1 LSTRYLESLFNPNSI
16 AVIGASERADNLG
29 GMVLRNLLGGGY
41 PTEKLLVVN
50 QSGYDNVH
58 GVTCV
63 PNVVRM
69 DFTPDLAIICTPPD
83 TVAKTIKRLG
93 KAGVRTAI
101 VMTGGMS
108 RTHSKTGQP
117 LMYSVREAAR
127 ETGIRVLGPNTIGLM
142 VPARSLNATYAH
154 MGAIP
159 GRVAFVGQ
167 SGAIASSVLDWAF
180 ARGVGFSYFLTLG
193 DGMDIDHDDLIDY
206 LAQDTQTR
214 AILLHI
220 ENVPNPRR
228 FMSAVRVA
236 SRTKPVIAVKSGR
249 VPESEWFHH
258 ELPAGLK
265 RSDPIYDAM
274 LQRAG
279 VLRVDGLGQMFDALE
294 TLTRMRPLRRESLA
308 IMANGVG
315 PGVLAVDRLA
325 DLGGELAKLSEQTI
339 EALAELLPPYW
350 TRKNPI
356 DLNYDA
362 SPELYAQAIKVLA
375 RDPEVA
381 NVLVMYAPSL
391 TEDSL
396 QIADAVV
403 QASKGTRLNVFTCW
417 LGQSTVMESR
427 EEFYRAGIPSFFN
440 PEKAVMAFMQHVRH
454 QRVQRLL
461 TETPES
467 FTDHFADRARP
478 RRLVANALRL
488 GRMHLSNREAREVI
502 RDYGINTID
511 TIYCDDIEEVLE
523 AFAVERRPVDIT
535 IVHEQTCHP
544 FLDLSPA
551 QRRYKGTVKKLNSE
565 AAIMDSCRFLMEEHQ
580 KHFPESGFLGFAVQ
594 RSYQHVGGV
603 EFSVGITRD
612 SKFGPL
618 VVCGASGAQINVMTD
633 RQIALPPLNMVLA
646 RELLRRTYM
655 YKLLK
660 EHSLKPEEDIRAVS
674 ETLVTLSRIV
684 IDIPEIKG
692 LEISPLLFNESGA
705 VAVNIAINLDDT
717 PGRPII
723 QPYPREL
730 EEWIVLPKS
739 GRRVIIRPVLAE
751 DEPAHREFHEHQ
763 SPESIRYRFFQY
775 RKHFSREDVAQMVQ
789 IDYDREM
796 VFVANAPREDGEGE
810 ETLGTVRT
818 WTDADNLRCEFAVM
832 VDDKMKGEGLGMA
845 LMQKMID
852 YCRARGTVEMVGNVL
867 PDNRP
872 MLQLAEHLG
881 FEIKY
886 NTEEEVMDLRLVLN
900 EPEKDWQKE
909 RLKKR
914 GAHL

>member
-1 LSTRYLESLFNPNSI
+1 MSTRYLESLFNPESI
-16 AVIGASERADNLG
+16 AVIGASERAENLG

-41 PTEKLLVVN
+41 PGRLVVVN
-50 QSGYDNVH
+50 QTDYDNVH
-58 GVTCV
+58 GVPCV
-63 PNVVRM
+63 KKVSKL
-69 DFTPDLAIICTPPD
+69 DFSPDLAIICTPPD
-83 TVAKTIKRLG
+83 TVPKMIRKLG
-93 KAGVRTAI
+93 ECGVRTAI

-117 LMYSVREAAR
+117 LMYSVRDAAR

-142 VPARSLNATYAH
+142 VPARHLNATYAH

-167 SGAIASSVLDWAF
+167 SGTIASSVIDWAF

-220 ENVPNPRR
+220 ENIPNPRR

-249 VPESEWFHH
+249 VPESEWFAH
-258 ELPAGLK
+258 ELPAGIK

-325 DLGGELAKLSEQTI
+325 DLGGELAELSEQSVD
-339 EALAELLPPYW
+339 ALAELLPAYW

-362 SPELYAQAIKVLA
+362 SPELYGKAIKILA
-375 RDPEVA
+375 KDPNVA
-381 NVLVMYAPSL
+381 NVLVMYAPTL
-391 TEDSL
+391 IEDSL

-403 QASKGTRLNVFTCW
+403 QASKGTRLNIFTCW
-417 LGQSTVMESR
+417 LGQSTVMDSR
-427 EEFYRAGIPSFFN
+427 EEFYRAGLPSFFN

-467 FTDHFADRARP
+467 FTDHFADRANTRK
-478 RRLVANALRL
+478 LVARALSD
-488 GRMHLSNREAREVI
+488 GRRHLSNREARRVI
-502 RDYGINTID
+502 CDYGINTID
-511 TIYCDDIEEVLE
+511 TVYCDDVEEVLE
-523 AFAVERRPVDIT
+523 VFAVERRPIDIT
-535 IVHEQTCHP
+535 VVHEQGCFP
-544 FLDLSPA
+544 FLDLSPT

-565 AAIMDSCRFLMEEHQ
+565 QAIIDSCRFLMDEYRE
-580 KHFPESGFLGFAVQ
+580 HFPRSGFLGFAVQ
-594 RSYQHVGGV
+594 RSYQHVGGI

-612 SKFGPL
+612 NLFGPL
-618 VVCGASGAQINVMTD
+618 VVCGAAGAQINIMTD

-660 EHSLKPEEDIRAVS
+660 EYSLKPEEDIRAVS
-674 ETLVTLSRIV
+674 ETLVTLSQIV
-684 IDIPEIKG
+684 IDIPEIRG
-692 LEISPLLFNESGA
+692 LEIAPLLFNEQGA
-705 VAVNIAINLDDT
+705 VAVNIAIDLDDRQ
-717 PGRPII
+717 GKPII

-751 DEPAHREFHEHQ
+751 DEPAHRLFHEHQ

-796 VFVANAPREDGEGE
+796 VFIANAPRLDGEGE

-832 VDDKMKGEGLGMA
+832 VDDRMKGEGLGVA

-852 YCRARGTVEMVGNVL
+852 YCRARGTMEMIGNVL
-867 PDNRP
+867 ADNRP
-872 MLQLAEHLG
+872 MLKLAEHLG

-886 NTEEEVMDLRLVLN
+886 NPEEEVMDLRLVLN
-900 EPEKDWQKE
+900 EPVKDWQKE
-909 RLKKR
+909 RLGK
-914 GAHL
+914 GGHL

>member
-1 LSTRYLESLFNPNSI
+1 LSTRYLESLFNPASI
-16 AVIGASERADNLG
+16 AVIGASERAANLG

-41 PTEKLLVVN
+41 PGQLLVVN
-50 QSGYDNVH
+50 QNDYDNVH
-58 GVTCV
+58 GVRCV
-63 PNVVRM
+63 KTVSKM

-83 TVAKTIKRLG
+83 TVPKMVRKLG
-93 KAGVRTAI
+93 ELGVRTAI

-108 RTHSKTGQP
+108 RAHSKTGQP

-142 VPARSLNATYAH
+142 VPARNLNATYAH

-159 GRVAFVGQ
+159 GKVAFVGQ
-167 SGAIASSVLDWAF
+167 SGTIASSVIDWAF

-206 LAQDTQTR
+206 LAQDPQTR

-220 ENVPNPRR
+220 ENVPTPRR

-249 VPESEWFHH
+249 VPESEWFPH
-258 ELPAGLK
+258 ELPAGLT

-325 DLGGELAKLSEQTI
+325 FLGGELAKLSEPTI
-339 EALAELLPPYW
+339 DALAKLLPPYW
-350 TRKNPI
+350 TRRNPI

-362 SPELYAQAIKVLA
+362 SPELYGKAIKLLA
-375 RDPEVA
+375 KDPEVA
-381 NVLVMYAPSL
+381 NVLVMYAPTL

-396 QIADAVV
+396 QIADAVIE
-403 QASKGTRLNVFTCW
+403 ASRGTRLNVFTCW

-427 EEFYRAGIPSFFN
+427 EAFYRAGVPSFFN
-440 PEKAVMAFMQHVRH
+440 PEKAITAFMQHIRH

-467 FTDHFADRARP
+467 FTDHFADHSRT
-478 RRLVANALRL
+478 RRVVMNALRA
-488 GRMHLSNREAREVI
+488 GRMHLSNREARELI
-502 RDYGINTID
+502 QDYGISTID
-511 TIYCDDIEEVLE
+511 TLYCDDVEEVLE
-523 AFAVERRPVDIT
+523 AFSVERRPVDIT
-535 IVHEQTCHP
+535 IIHEQACHP
-544 FLDLSPA
+544 FLDLSPT
-551 QRRYKGTVKKLNSE
+551 QRRYKGTMQKLNSE
-565 AAIMDSCRFLMEEHQ
+565 EAIMDACRFLMEEYQ
-580 KHFPESGFLGFAVQ
+580 EHFPESGFIGFAVQ
-594 RSYQHVGGV
+594 RSYQHVGGI

-612 SKFGPL
+612 PVFGPL
-618 VVCGASGAQINVMTD
+618 VVCGASGAQVNVMTD

-646 RELLRRTYM
+646 RELLCRTYM

-660 EHSLKPEEDIRAVS
+660 EHSLKPDEDIRAVS
-674 ETLVTLSRIV
+674 ETLVTLSQIV
-684 IDIPEIKG
+684 IDNPEIKG
-692 LEISPLLFNESGA
+692 LEISPLLFNEQGA
-705 VAVNIAINLDDT
+705 VAVNIAVDLSEK
-717 PGRPII
+717 PGKPII

-739 GRRVIIRPVLAE
+739 GRKVIIRPVLAE
-751 DEPAHREFHEHQ
+751 DEPAHRVFHELQ

-796 VFVANAPREDGEGE
+796 VFIANAEREDGKGE

-818 WTDADNLRCEFAVM
+818 WTDADNLQCEFAVM
-832 VDDKMKGEGLGMA
+832 VHDKMKGEGLGVA
-845 LMQKMID
+845 LMRKMID
-852 YCRARGTVEMVGNVL
+852 YCRSRGTVEMVGNVL

-886 NTEEEVMDLRLVLN
+886 NPEEEVMDLRLVLN
-900 EPEKDWQKE
+900 EPEKDWQRE
-909 RLKKR
+909 RLSKR
-914 GAHL
+914 VH

>member
-1 LSTRYLESLFNPNSI
+1 MSTRYLESLFNPASI
-16 AVIGASERADNLG
+16 VVIGASERSNSLG
-29 GMVLRNLLGGGY
+29 GMVLRNLMGGGY
-41 PTEKLLVVN
+41 PGKLLVVN
-50 QSGYDNVH
+50 QNDYDNVH
-58 GVTCV
+58 GVPCV
-63 PNVVRM
+63 KKVAKM
-69 DFTPDLAIICTPPD
+69 DFSPELAIICTPPD

-93 KAGVRTAI
+93 EAGVRTAI

-159 GRVAFVGQ
+159 GKVAFVGQ
-167 SGAIASSVLDWAF
+167 SGTIASSVIDWAF

-220 ENVPNPRR
+220 ENIPNPRR

-249 VPESEWFHH
+249 VPESEWFAHQ
-258 ELPAGLK
+258 LPAGLH

-294 TLTRMRPLRRESLA
+294 TLTRMRPLRRETLA

-325 DLGGELAKLSEQTI
+325 DLGGELAQLSDQSI
-339 EALAELLPPYW
+339 DALAEMLPPYW
-350 TRKNPI
+350 TRRNPV

-362 SPELYAQAIKVLA
+362 SPELYAKAIKVLA
-375 RDPEVA
+375 KDPEVA

-403 QASKGTRLNVFTCW
+403 QAAKGTRLNVFTCW
-417 LGQSTVMESR
+417 LGQSTVMDAR
-427 EEFYRAGIPSFFN
+427 DEFYQAGVPSFFS

-467 FTDHFADRARP
+467 FTDHYADRGHT
-478 RRLVANALRL
+478 RRVVLKALRA
-488 GRMHLSNREAREVI
+488 GRNHLSNQEARELTA
-502 RDYGINTID
+502 DYGINTID
-511 TIYCDDIEEVLE
+511 TMYCDDMEEVLE
-523 AFAVERRPVDIT
+523 AFAVERRPVDVT
-535 IVHEQTCHP
+535 IIHEQACQP
-544 FLDLSPA
+544 FVKLSPS
-551 QRRYKGTVKKLNSE
+551 QRRYKGTMQKLNGE
-565 AAIMDSCRFLMEEHQ
+565 PAIIDACRYLMEEYRL
-580 KHFPESGFLGFAVQ
+580 HFPDSGFLGFAVQ
-594 RSYQHVGGV
+594 YSYQHVGGV

-612 SKFGPL
+612 SLFGPL
-618 VVCGASGAQINVMTD
+618 VVCGASGAEINVTTD

-660 EHSLKPEEDIRAVS
+660 ENSLQPEEDVRAVS
-674 ETLVTLSRIV
+674 ETLVTLSQIV
-684 IDIPEIKG
+684 IDIPEIQG
-692 LEISPLLFNESGA
+692 LEISPLLFNEQGA
-705 VAVNIAINLDDT
+705 VAVNIAISVCDEASQ
-717 PGRPII
+717 PII
-723 QPYPREL
+723 QAYPREL

-739 GRRVIIRPVLAE
+739 GRRVIIRPVLAQ
-751 DEPAHREFHEHQ
+751 DEPAHRAFHELQ

-796 VFVANAPREDGEGE
+796 VFIANAPREDAEGE

-818 WTDADNLRCEFAVM
+818 WTDADNLQCEFAVM
-832 VDDKMKGEGLGMA
+832 VHDKMKGEGLGVA

-867 PDNRP
+867 PENRP

-881 FEIKY
+881 FEVKY
-886 NTEEEVMDLRLVLN
+886 NLEEEVMDLRLVLN
-900 EPEKDWQKE
+900 EPEKDWQRE
-909 RLKKR
+909 RLGKSS
-914 GAHL
+914 H

>member
-1 LSTRYLESLFNPNSI
+1 MSTRYLESLFNPASI

-29 GMVLRNLLGGGY
+29 GMVLRNLMGGGY
-41 PTEKLLVVN
+41 PGRLLVVN
-50 QSGYDNVH
+50 QNDYDNVH
-58 GVTCV
+58 GVPCV
-63 PNVVRM
+63 KKVSKM
-69 DFTPDLAIICTPPD
+69 EFSPDLAIICTPPD

-93 KAGVRTAI
+93 EAGVRTAI

-167 SGAIASSVLDWAF
+167 SGTIASSVIDWAF

-193 DGMDIDHDDLIDY
+193 DGMDIDHDHLIDY

-220 ENVPNPRR
+220 ENIPNARR

-249 VPESEWFHH
+249 VPESEWFPHD
-258 ELPAGLK
+258 LPDGLK

-294 TLTRMRPLRRESLA
+294 TLTRMRPLRRETLA

-325 DLGGELAKLSEQTI
+325 DLGGELAELSKSSI
-339 EALAELLPPYW
+339 ENLAELLPPYW

-362 SPELYAQAIKVLA
+362 SPELYGQAIKILA
-375 RDPEVA
+375 KDPEVA

-417 LGQSTVMESR
+417 LGQSTVMDAR
-427 EEFYRAGIPSFFN
+427 EEFYRAGLPSFFN

-467 FTDHFADRARP
+467 FTDHFADRTHTRHVVN
-478 RRLVANALRL
+478 RALRA
-488 GRMHLSNREAREVI
+488 GRYHLSNREARDLV
-502 RDYGINTID
+502 RDYGISTIE
-511 TIYCDDIEEVLE
+511 TMYCDDMEEVLE
-523 AFAVERRPVDIT
+523 VFAVERRPIDIT
-535 IVHEQTCHP
+535 IIHEQACHP
-544 FLDLSPA
+544 FLDLSPT
-551 QRRYKGTVKKLNSE
+551 QRRYKGTVQKLNSE
-565 AAIMDSCRFLMEEHQ
+565 AAIMDSCRYLMEEY
-580 KHFPESGFLGFAVQ
+580 KSHFPESGFLGFAVQ
-594 RSYQHVGGV
+594 RSYQHVGGI

-612 SKFGPL
+612 ALFGPL
-618 VVCGASGAQINVMTD
+618 VVCGAAGAQINVMTD

-674 ETLVTLSRIV
+674 ETLVTLSQIV

-692 LEISPLLFNESGA
+692 LEISPLLFNEQGA
-705 VAVNIAINLDDT
+705 VAVNIAINLADK

-751 DEPAHREFHEHQ
+751 DEPAHRAFHELQ

-796 VFVANAPREDGEGE
+796 VFIANAPREDGEGE

-818 WTDADNLRCEFAVM
+818 WTDADNLQCEFAVM
-832 VDDKMKGEGLGMA
+832 VHDKMKGEGLGVA

-881 FEIKY
+881 FEIKF

-900 EPEKDWQKE
+900 EPEKDWQRE
-909 RLKKR
+909 RLGKS
-914 GAHL
+914 AH

>member
-1 LSTRYLESLFNPNSI
+1 MSTRYLESLFNPASI

-29 GMVLRNLLGGGY
+29 GMVLRNLMGGGY
-41 PTEKLLVVN
+41 PGRLLVVN
-50 QSGYDNVH
+50 QNDYDNVH
-58 GVTCV
+58 GVPCV
-63 PNVVRM
+63 KKVSRM
-69 DFTPDLAIICTPPD
+69 EFSPDLAIICTPPD

-93 KAGVRTAI
+93 EAGVRTAI

-159 GRVAFVGQ
+159 GKVAFVGQ
-167 SGAIASSVLDWAF
+167 SGTIASSVIDWAF

-220 ENVPNPRR
+220 ENIPNARR

-249 VPESEWFHH
+249 VPESEWFPHD
-258 ELPAGLK
+258 LPAGLK

-294 TLTRMRPLRRESLA
+294 TLTRMRPLRRETLA

-325 DLGGELAKLSEQTI
+325 DLGGELAELSKASI
-339 EALAELLPPYW
+339 ENLAALLPSYW

-362 SPELYAQAIKVLA
+362 SPELYGQAIKILA
-375 RDPEVA
+375 KDPEVA

-396 QIADAVV
+396 RIADAVV

-417 LGQSTVMESR
+417 LGQSTVMDAR
-427 EEFYRAGIPSFFN
+427 EEFYRAGLPSFFN

-467 FTDHFADRARP
+467 FTDHFADRTHTRHVVS
-478 RRLVANALRL
+478 RALRAE
-488 GRMHLSNREAREVI
+488 RYHLSNREARDLV
-502 RDYGINTID
+502 RDYGISTID
-511 TIYCDDIEEVLE
+511 TMYCDDMEEVLE
-523 AFAVERRPVDIT
+523 VFAVERRPIDIT
-535 IVHEQTCHP
+535 IIHEQACHP
-544 FLDLSPA
+544 FLDLSPT
-551 QRRYKGTVKKLNSE
+551 QRRYKGTVQKLNSE
-565 AAIMDSCRFLMEEHQ
+565 AAIMDSCRYLMEEY
-580 KHFPESGFLGFAVQ
+580 KSHFPDSGFLGFAVQ
-594 RSYQHVGGV
+594 RSYQHVGGI

-612 SKFGPL
+612 ALFGPL
-618 VVCGASGAQINVMTD
+618 VVCGAAGAQINVMTD

-674 ETLVTLSRIV
+674 EILVTLSQIV
-684 IDIPEIKG
+684 IDIPEIQG
-692 LEISPLLFNESGA
+692 LEISPLLFNEQGA
-705 VAVNIAINLDDT
+705 VAVNIAINLADK

-751 DEPAHREFHEHQ
+751 DEPAHRAFHELQ

-796 VFVANAPREDGEGE
+796 VFIANAPREDGEGE

-818 WTDADNLRCEFAVM
+818 WTDADNLQCEFAVM
-832 VDDKMKGEGLGMA
+832 VHDKMKGEGLGVA

-852 YCRARGTVEMVGNVL
+852 YCRARGTMEMVGNVL

-881 FEIKY
+881 FEIKF

-900 EPEKDWQKE
+900 EPEKDWQRE
-909 RLKKR
+909 RLGKS
-914 GAHL
+914 AH

>member
-1 LSTRYLESLFNPNSI
+1 MSTRYLESLFNPASI
-16 AVIGASERADNLG
+16 AVIGASERAANLG

-41 PTEKLLVVN
+41 PGQLLVVN
-50 QSGYDNVH
+50 QNDYDNVH
-58 GVTCV
+58 GVRCV
-63 PNVVRM
+63 KTVSKM

-83 TVAKTIKRLG
+83 TVPKMVRKLG
-93 KAGVRTAI
+93 ELGVRTAI

-108 RTHSKTGQP
+108 RAHSKTGQP

-142 VPARSLNATYAH
+142 VPARNLNATYAH

-159 GRVAFVGQ
+159 GKVAFVGQ
-167 SGAIASSVLDWAF
+167 SGTIASSVIDWAF

-206 LAQDTQTR
+206 LAQDPQTR

-220 ENVPNPRR
+220 ENVPTPRR

-249 VPESEWFHH
+249 VPESEWFPH
-258 ELPAGLK
+258 ELPAGLT

-325 DLGGELAKLSEQTI
+325 FLGGELAKLSEPTI
-339 EALAELLPPYW
+339 DALAKLLPPYW
-350 TRKNPI
+350 TRRNPI

-362 SPELYAQAIKVLA
+362 SPELYGKAIKLLA
-375 RDPEVA
+375 KDPEVA
-381 NVLVMYAPSL
+381 NVLVMYAPTL

-396 QIADAVV
+396 QIADAVIE
-403 QASKGTRLNVFTCW
+403 ASRGTRLNVFTCW

-427 EEFYRAGIPSFFN
+427 EAFYRAGVPSFFN
-440 PEKAVMAFMQHVRH
+440 PEKAITAFMQHIRH

-467 FTDHFADRARP
+467 FTDHFADHSRT
-478 RRLVANALRL
+478 RRVVMNALRA
-488 GRMHLSNREAREVI
+488 GRMHLSNREARELI
-502 RDYGINTID
+502 QDYGISTID
-511 TIYCDDIEEVLE
+511 TLYCDDVEEVLE
-523 AFAVERRPVDIT
+523 AFSVERRPVDIT
-535 IVHEQTCHP
+535 IIHEQACHP
-544 FLDLSPA
+544 FLDLSPT
-551 QRRYKGTVKKLNSE
+551 QRRYKGTMQKLNSE
-565 AAIMDSCRFLMEEHQ
+565 EAIMDACRFLMEEYQ
-580 KHFPESGFLGFAVQ
+580 EHFPESGFIGFAVQ
-594 RSYQHVGGV
+594 RSYQHVGGI

-612 SKFGPL
+612 PVFGPL
-618 VVCGASGAQINVMTD
+618 VVCGASGAQVNVMTD

-646 RELLRRTYM
+646 RELLCRTYM

-660 EHSLKPEEDIRAVS
+660 EHSLKPDEDIRAVS
-674 ETLVTLSRIV
+674 ETLVTLSQIV
-684 IDIPEIKG
+684 IDNPEIKG
-692 LEISPLLFNESGA
+692 LEISPLLFNEQGA
-705 VAVNIAINLDDT
+705 VAVNIAVDLSEK
-717 PGRPII
+717 PGKPII

-739 GRRVIIRPVLAE
+739 GRKVIIRPVLAE
-751 DEPAHREFHEHQ
+751 DEPAHRVFHELQ

-796 VFVANAPREDGEGE
+796 VFIANAEREDGKGE

-818 WTDADNLRCEFAVM
+818 WTDADNLQCEFAVM
-832 VDDKMKGEGLGMA
+832 VHDKMKGEGLGVA
-845 LMQKMID
+845 LMRKMID
-852 YCRARGTVEMVGNVL
+852 YCRSRGTVEMVGNVL

-886 NTEEEVMDLRLVLN
+886 NPEEEVMDLRLVLN
-900 EPEKDWQKE
+900 EPEKDWQRE
-909 RLKKR
+909 RLSKR
-914 GAHL
+914 VH

>member
-1 LSTRYLESLFNPNSI
+1 MSTRYLESLFNPESI
-16 AVIGASERADNLG
+16 VVVGASERADNLG

-41 PTEKLLVVN
+41 PGRLVVVN
-50 QSGYDNVH
+50 QTHYDNVH
-58 GVTCV
+58 GVSCV
-63 PNVVRM
+63 KKVSKL
-69 DFTPDLAIICTPPD
+69 DFSPDLAIICTPPD
-83 TVAKTIKRLG
+83 TVPKMIRKLG
-93 KAGVRTAI
+93 ECGVRTAI

-117 LMYSVREAAR
+117 LMYSVRDAAR

-142 VPARSLNATYAH
+142 VPARHLNATYAH

-167 SGAIASSVLDWAF
+167 SGTIASSVIDWAF

-220 ENVPNPRR
+220 ENIPNPRR

-249 VPESEWFHH
+249 VPESEWFAHK
-258 ELPAGLK
+258 LPAGIT
-265 RSDPIYDAM
+265 RSDPVYDAM

-325 DLGGELAKLSEQTI
+325 DLGGELAELSKTSI
-339 EALAELLPPYW
+339 DALAELLPPYW
-350 TRKNPI
+350 TRKNPV

-362 SPELYAQAIKVLA
+362 SPELYGQAIKILA
-375 RDPEVA
+375 KDPNVA
-381 NVLVMYAPSL
+381 NVLVMYAPTL
-391 TEDSL
+391 VQDSL
-396 QIADAVV
+396 RIADAVV
-403 QASKGTRLNVFTCW
+403 QASKGTRLNIFTCW
-417 LGQSTVMESR
+417 LGQSTVMDSR
-427 EEFYRAGIPSFFN
+427 EEFYRAGLPSFFN

-467 FTDHFADRARP
+467 FTDHFADRANT
-478 RRLVANALRL
+478 RRLVSRALKD
-488 GRMHLSNREAREVI
+488 GRRHLSNREARRVI
-502 RDYGINTID
+502 GDYGINTID
-511 TIYCDDIEEVLE
+511 TVYCDDLEEVLE
-523 AFAVERRPVDIT
+523 VFAVERRPIDIAV
-535 IVHEQTCHP
+535 VHEQACHP
-544 FLDLSPA
+544 FLELSPT
-551 QRRYKGTVKKLNSE
+551 QRRYKGTVKMLNSE
-565 AAIMDSCRFLMEEHQ
+565 QVIIDTCRFLMEEYRS
-580 KHFPESGFLGFAVQ
+580 HFPQSGFLGFAVQ
-594 RSYQHVGGV
+594 HSYQHVGGI

-612 SKFGPL
+612 ELFGPL
-618 VVCGASGAQINVMTD
+618 VVCGAAGAQVNIMTD

-660 EHSLKPEEDIRAVS
+660 EHSLQPEEDIRAVS
-674 ETLVTLSRIV
+674 ETLVTLSQIV

-692 LEISPLLFNESGA
+692 LEISPLLFNEQGA
-705 VAVNIAINLDDT
+705 VAVNIAINLDDR

-730 EEWIVLPKS
+730 EEWIVLPRS

-751 DEPAHREFHEHQ
+751 DEPAHRSFHEHQ

-796 VFVANAPREDGEGE
+796 VFIANAPRLDDEGE

-818 WTDADNLRCEFAVM
+818 WTDADNLRSEFAVM
-832 VDDKMKGEGLGMA
+832 VDDRMKGEGLGVA

-852 YCRARGTVEMVGNVL
+852 YCRARGTMEMIGNVL

-872 MLQLAEHLG
+872 MMQLAEHLG
-881 FEIKY
+881 FEAKY
-886 NTEEEVMDLRLVLN
+886 NPEEEVMDLRLVLN
-900 EPEKDWQKE
+900 EPESDWQKE
-909 RLKKR
+909 RLGK
-914 GAHL
+914 GGHL

>member
-1 LSTRYLESLFNPNSI
+1 LSTRYLESLFNPSSI
-16 AVIGASERADNLG
+16 VVIGASERADNLG

-41 PTEKLLVVN
+41 PGQLMVVN
-50 QSGYDNVH
+50 QNDYDNVH
-58 GVTCV
+58 GVRCV
-63 PNVVRM
+63 KKVSRM
-69 DFTPDLAIICTPPD
+69 GFSPDLAIICTPPD
-83 TVAKTIKRLG
+83 TVPKMVKRLG
-93 KAGVRTAI
+93 EAGARTAI

-108 RTHSKTGQP
+108 RSHSKTGQP
-117 LMYSVREAAR
+117 LMYSVRNAAR

-159 GRVAFVGQ
+159 GKVAFVGQ
-167 SGAIASSVLDWAF
+167 SGTIASSVIDWAF

-206 LAQDTQTR
+206 LAQDSQTR

-220 ENVPNPRR
+220 ENIPNPRR

-249 VPESEWFHH
+249 VPESEWFPH
-258 ELPAGLK
+258 ELPAGLT

-294 TLTRMRPLRRESLA
+294 TLTRMRPLRRETLA

-325 DLGGELAKLSEQTI
+325 YLGGELAKLSGKSI
-339 EALAELLPPYW
+339 GSLAELLPPYW

-356 DLNYDA
+356 DLGYAA
-362 SPELYAQAIKVLA
+362 SPELYAKAIKILA
-375 RDPEVA
+375 KDPEVA

-403 QASKGTRLNVFTCW
+403 QATKGTRLNVFTCW
-417 LGQSTVMESR
+417 LGQSTVLDAR
-427 EEFYRAGIPSFFN
+427 DEFYRAGVPSFFN
-440 PEKAVMAFMQHVRH
+440 PEKAVTAFMQHVRH

-467 FTDHFADRARP
+467 FTDHLADHTQTRRVVVNAIRSGRA
-478 RRLVANALRL
+478 
-488 GRMHLSNREAREVI
+488 HLSNQEARDVI
-502 RDYGINTID
+502 RNYGINAVETM
-511 TIYCDDIEEVLE
+511 YCDDMEEVLE
-523 AFAVERRPVDIT
+523 VFAVERRPVDIT
-535 IVHEQTCHP
+535 LIHEQACHP
-544 FLDLSPA
+544 LVELTPG
-551 QRRYKGTVKKLNSE
+551 QRRYKGAVQKLNSE
-565 AAIMDSCRFLMEEHQ
+565 GAIMDSCRFLMDEYQ
-580 KHFPESGFLGFAVQ
+580 KHYSDSGFLGFAVQ
-594 RSYQHVGGV
+594 HSYQHVGGI

-612 SKFGPL
+612 KLFGPL
-618 VVCGASGAQINVMTD
+618 VVCGASGAHINVMTD

-674 ETLVTLSRIV
+674 ETLVTLSQIV
-684 IDIPEIKG
+684 IDIPEIRG
-692 LEISPLLFNESGA
+692 LEISPLLFNDQGA
-705 VAVNIAINLDDT
+705 VAVNVAIDLADK

-751 DEPAHREFHEHQ
+751 DEPAHRAFHELQ

-796 VFVANAPREDGEGE
+796 VFIANAPREDGEGE

-832 VDDKMKGEGLGMA
+832 VHDRMKGEGLGVA

-852 YCRARGTVEMVGNVL
+852 YCRAKSTVEMVGDVL

-881 FEIKY
+881 FEIHY
-886 NTEEEVMDLRLVLN
+886 NTEEEVMDLTLVLN
-900 EPEKDWQKE
+900 EPEKDWQRE
-909 RLKKR
+909 RLEQTS
-914 GAHL
+914 H

>member
-1 LSTRYLESLFNPNSI
+1 MSTRYLESLFNPASI
-16 AVIGASERADNLG
+16 VVIGASERSNSLG
-29 GMVLRNLLGGGY
+29 GMVLRNLMGGGY
-41 PTEKLLVVN
+41 PGKLLVVN
-50 QSGYDNVH
+50 QNDYDNVH
-58 GVTCV
+58 GVPCV
-63 PNVVRM
+63 KKVAKM
-69 DFTPDLAIICTPPD
+69 DFSPELAIICTPPD

-93 KAGVRTAI
+93 EAGVRTAI

-159 GRVAFVGQ
+159 GKVAFVGQ
-167 SGAIASSVLDWAF
+167 SGTIASSVIDWAF

-220 ENVPNPRR
+220 ENIPNPRR

-249 VPESEWFHH
+249 VPESEWFAHQ
-258 ELPAGLK
+258 LPAGLH

-294 TLTRMRPLRRESLA
+294 TLTRMRPLRRETLA

-325 DLGGELAKLSEQTI
+325 DLGGELAQLSSQSI
-339 EALAELLPPYW
+339 DALAEMLPPYW
-350 TRKNPI
+350 TRRNPI

-362 SPELYAQAIKVLA
+362 SPELYARAIKVLA
-375 RDPEVA
+375 KDPEVA
-381 NVLVMYAPSL
+381 NVLIMYAPSL

-403 QASKGTRLNVFTCW
+403 QAAKGTRLNVFTCW
-417 LGQSTVMESR
+417 LGQSTVMDAR
-427 EEFYRAGIPSFFN
+427 DEFYQAGVPSFFS

-467 FTDHFADRARP
+467 FTDHYADRSHT
-478 RRLVANALRL
+478 RRVVLKALRA
-488 GRMHLSNREAREVI
+488 GRNHLSNQEARELTA
-502 RDYGINTID
+502 DYGINTID
-511 TIYCDDIEEVLE
+511 TMYCDDMEEVLE

-535 IVHEQTCHP
+535 IIHEQACQP
-544 FLDLSPA
+544 FVKLSPS
-551 QRRYKGTVKKLNSE
+551 QRRYKGTMQKLNGE
-565 AAIMDSCRFLMEEHQ
+565 PAIIDACRYLMEEYRL
-580 KHFPESGFLGFAVQ
+580 HFPNSGFLGFAVQ
-594 RSYQHVGGV
+594 YSYQHVGGV

-612 SKFGPL
+612 PLFGPL
-618 VVCGASGAQINVMTD
+618 VVCGASGAEINVTTD

-660 EHSLKPEEDIRAVS
+660 ENSLQPDEDVRAVS
-674 ETLVTLSRIV
+674 ETLVTLSQIV
-684 IDIPEIKG
+684 IDIPEIQG
-692 LEISPLLFNESGA
+692 LEISPLLFNDQGA
-705 VAVNIAINLDDT
+705 VAVNVAISVCDQ
-717 PGRPII
+717 PSQPII
-723 QPYPREL
+723 QAYPREL

-739 GRRVIIRPVLAE
+739 GRRVIIRPVLAQ
-751 DEPAHREFHEHQ
+751 DEPAHRAFHELQ

-796 VFVANAPREDGEGE
+796 VFIANAPREDAEGE

-818 WTDADNLRCEFAVM
+818 WTDADNLQCEFAVM
-832 VDDKMKGEGLGMA
+832 VHDKMKGEGLGVA

-881 FEIKY
+881 FEVKY
-886 NTEEEVMDLRLVLN
+886 NLEEEVMDLRLVLN
-900 EPEKDWQKE
+900 EPEKDWQRE
-909 RLKKR
+909 RLGKSS
-914 GAHL
+914 H